1 MYPEIER
8 KLKET
13 LNEEERKSFVTHFLR
28 LQLLVDHQVKD
39 KRLRKY
45 MSEEAELF
53 RQGLEDHIRSMQ
65 VTVGKMQ
72 EILDQ
77 QWDRHNGYKG
87 TTSTPSS

>member
-13 LNEEERKSFVTHFLR
+13 LNEQEMKSFVTHFLR
-28 LQLLVDHQVKD
+28 LQLLIDHRVKD
-39 KRLRKY
+39 KRLRKH
-45 MSEEAELF
+45 MSDEAELF

-65 VTVGKMQ
+65 VTVEKMQ
-72 EILDQ
+72 GILDQ
-77 QWDRHNGYKG
+77 QWDRSHGYMR